1 MSHQEDFSRL
11 EAIVDKLLSTVDQLR
26 RQNKEMKDALL
37 QKEQELRSVRDASDG
52 LHEERAEILAI
63 RRASD
68 EPCQRFVDHEMIKN
82 NPRFFP
88 AFQV

>member
-52 LHEERAEILAI
+52 LHEERAEILARVNKLI
-63 RRASD
+63 GTIEEWEGGQQQVDDKASG
-68 EPCQRFVDHEMIKN
+68 KK
-82 NPRFFP
+82 
-88 AFQV
+88 